1 MFDIPMNVKG
11 SIGLSD
17 LATGGL
23 TGQQL
28 QTQPM
33 QQNQYNQ
40 QTQMQMQG
48 QGQWQ
53 QPIQQAQ
60 PQGQWQQ
67 PMQQA
72 QPMQQ
77 VQPQGQWQ
85 QPQQAQGQWQQSMQQ
100 PQGQWQQ
107 PMQQPQQAQPIQQT
121 QPRQRPAATGVTLRK
136 GQKVALNNMCQGLDF
151 IQVGL
156 GWDLG
161 PNGQGYDLDVEAFLL
176 DNADKVIG
184 DDWFVFY
191 NQPESPDGSVRLLGD
206 STNGAGAGDDEI
218 IQIQL
223 SRVNPAVQKILFI
236 VSINE
241 AKQYGYNFSN
251 VANAYVRI
259 VDVRSNT
266 ELARFQLT
274 DYYSNVNSM
283 MVGELY
289 RYNGQWK
296 FNSIGDGVSADLL
309 DLCVRYG
316 VNVAD

>member
-11 SIGLSD
+11 SVGLSD
-17 LATGGL
+17 LATGSL

-40 QTQMQMQG
+40 YG
-48 QGQWQ
+48 Q
-53 QPIQQAQ
+53 Q
-60 PQGQWQQ
+60 PQG
-67 PMQQA
+67 
-72 QPMQQ
+72 
-77 VQPQGQWQ
+77 QGQWQ
-85 QPQQAQGQWQQSMQQ
+85 QPQQAQGQWQQPMQQAQ
-100 PQGQWQQ
+100 PQGQWQ
-107 PMQQPQQAQPIQQT
+107 

>member
-1 MFDIPMNVKG
+1 M
-11 SIGLSD
+11 
-17 LATGGL
+17 
-23 TGQQL
+23 
-28 QTQPM
+28 
-33 QQNQYNQ
+33 
-40 QTQMQMQG
+40 
-48 QGQWQ
+48 
-53 QPIQQAQ
+53 QQAQ
-60 PQGQWQQ
+60 PQGQWQ
-67 PMQQA
+67 
-72 QPMQQ
+72 
-77 VQPQGQWQ
+77 
-85 QPQQAQGQWQQSMQQ
+85 
-100 PQGQWQQ
+100 
-107 PMQQPQQAQPIQQT
+107 

-176 DNADKVIG
+176 DNADRVIG

-223 SRVNPAVQKILFI
+223 SKVNPAVQKILFI